1 MPEDTINYMDIGEF
15 QSEGYLQEVNRQF
28 LHPHGLAL
36 EVRASSEDVIE
47 KMIDQVYDEFMAEP
61 ITEQNTRALIRRALQ
76 MAGIEPNKKRIYGV
90 WDYRDDPEG
99 IQFDPKDWE
108 DPERVAEFYVKA
120 AGVAR
125 HAADRRPTR
134 EEALGFWVQEIPDP
148 E

>member
-1 MPEDTINYMDIGEF
+1 MSDNQKINYMDIAEF

-28 LHPHGLAL
+28 LHPLGLAL
-36 EVRASSEDVIE
+36 EVRGSMDEAAMRKWLVDFFDRVPDGPDHIDVAVALL
-47 KMIDQVYDEFMAEP
+47 KEF
-61 ITEQNTRALIRRALQ
+61 
-76 MAGIEPNKKRIYGV
+76 GIVPGGKRLFGV